1 MEEKEKN
8 INLIEEQREELTKWK
23 NTLLNYLLKEI
34 YDQEEIFEIFV
45 ISKYWFDRYKK
56 FIFQKNIKDF
66 STCEL
71 FDNYKDKNNELFTPF
86 TEKEIKIRDLSE
98 VFVLNKT
105 IWSYI
110 KNESCEINTIITFGS
125 FANKLLILK
134 VLDLVYCFIFLDK
147 KKIRQGYIK
156 IMRKEDEQP
165 IIDEFK
171 NKGFFDFISNNK
183 NKISD
188 DIIDFKTKKYEIYV
202 FKASEQNKDNDEKN
216 EVDEKEKIY
225 FERKRSQTL
234 SLSILMRGKKTNEL
248 NFIFGEKIF
257 KIPKI
262 KKFMEEEI
270 MGGAKKLFTKY
281 LELLEQKQ
289 KENKLTKIIKPNP
302 NSIPDNKIIPNE
314 NQNQS
319 SDIELIPGIIGLQN
333 IGATCYMN
341 ATVQCFSNIERF
353 RGNLLNAY
361 EYLKKNKETKKL
373 SFGLAE
379 VFRNLWINLNNKDY
393 PPYDFKKIIGEM
405 NPLFSGIA
413 ANDPKDLILFLLETM
428 HKELNNPPKKN
439 IENNYLANCQNFN
452 SVFNEF
458 IKDFTNNN
466 NSIICQ
472 EFYGCS
478 NSMTTCGY
486 CLNTIHNVQALNILF
501 FPLEEVRKFINKN
514 RNSVTIEDCFLYYQK
529 QDIYP
534 SFYCNNCRQLYAAYN
549 QSKLVYAPPTIII
562 NLNRGRG
569 IQYDVKIEFEEYLN
583 IRDFV
588 YSPDS
593 PNYYELIG
601 VICHFGTNDMG
612 GHFIAFCK
620 NSNNLQWY
628 KYNDGE
634 VNISS
639 FSEIKQAHLPYV
651 LFYSFIAT

>member
-71 FDNYKDKNNELFTPF
+71 FDNYKDNNNELFTPF
-86 TEKEIKIRDLSE
+86 TKKEIKIRDLSE
-98 VFVLNKT
+98 VFVLNKA

-147 KKIRQGYIK
+147 NKIRQGYIK

-248 NFIFGEKIF
+248 NYIFGEKIF

-289 KENKLTKIIKPNP
+289 KKNKLTKIIKPNP
-302 NSIPDNKIIPNE
+302 NSIPDIKVIPNE
-314 NQNQS
+314 NQNQIS
-319 SDIELIPGIIGLQN
+319 GIELIPGIIGLQN

-353 RGNLLNAY
+353 RGNLLSAY
-361 EYLKKNKETKKL
+361 EYLKKYKETKKL

-428 HKELNNPPKKN
+428 HKELNIAKK
-439 IENNYLANCQNFN
+439 EKKDTNYMINTSNFN
-452 SVFNEF
+452 EVFNEF
-458 IKDFTNNN
+458 IQFFINNN
-466 NSIICQ
+466 ESIVCE
-472 EFYGCS
+472 EFYGCT
-478 NSMTTCGY
+478 NSITICGS
-486 CLNTIHNVQALNILF
+486 CRNVIHNIQALNILF
-501 FPLEEVRKFINKN
+501 FPLEEIRKFMNQNTNIVK
-514 RNSVTIEDCFLYYQK
+514 IEDCFLYYQR

-534 SFYCNNCRQLYAAYN
+534 SFYCNNCNQLYSAYN
-549 QSKLVYAPPTIII
+549 FNKLIYTPPTLII

-569 IQYDVKIEFEEYLN
+569 IQFDVKIDFKEYLDLKN
-583 IRDFV
+583 YV
-588 YSPDS
+588 YAQDS
-593 PNYYELIG
+593 PKFYELVG
-601 VICHFGTNDMG
+601 VICHIGSNDMG
-612 GHFIAFCK
+612 GHFIAYCK
-620 NSNNLQWY
+620 NSTKYKWY
-628 KYNDGE
+628 KYNDGIVSE
-634 VNISS
+634 SS
-639 FSEIKQAHLPYV
+639 FSEVKQASLPYV
-651 LFYSFIAT
+651 LFYSFMKK

>member
-71 FDNYKDKNNELFTPF
+71 FDNYKDNNNELFTPF

-147 KKIRQGYIK
+147 NKIRQGYIK

-248 NFIFGEKIF
+248 NYIFGEKIF

-289 KENKLTKIIKPNP
+289 KKNKLTKIIKPNP
-302 NSIPDNKIIPNE
+302 NSIPDIKVIPNE
-314 NQNQS
+314 NQNQIS
-319 SDIELIPGIIGLQN
+319 GIELIPGIIGLQN

-353 RGNLLNAY
+353 RRNLLNAY
-361 EYLKKNKETKKL
+361 EYLKETKKL

-428 HKELNNPPKKN
+428 HKELNNPPKIN
-439 IENNYLANCQNFN
+439 IENNYLANCKNFN

-514 RNSVTIEDCFLYYQK
+514 RNSVKIEDCFLYYQK

-549 QSKLVYAPPTIII
+549 QSKLVYTPPTIII